1 MAKPKFNPNAAD
13 ITLRI
18 RNADTLALVNELAV
32 KLGNRNAILNEALD
46 IGVPIMYARIFGK
59 AGKPESA
66 PAPAYSPSV
75 GREMKE
81 LRRVIDDLFIEMAI
95 QETMIAG
102 LFNATVAQLDGE
114 AVNAETLRDGSL
126 CDLPELV
133 SGLKEDLIG
142 MTKRGES

>member
-1 MAKPKFNPNAAD
+1 MAKPKFSLNASD

-18 RNADTLALVNELAV
+18 RNADTFALVNELAV
-32 KLGNRNAILNEALD
+32 KGGNRNAVLNQALD
-46 IGVPIMYARIFGK
+46 IGVPIIYARVFGK
-59 AGKPESA
+59 ADKFESA
-66 PAPAYSPSV
+66 TVPAYSPSV

-81 LRRVIDDLFIEMAI
+81 LRRVIDDLFVEMAI
-95 QETMIAG
+95 QETMLAG

-142 MTKRGES
+142 MTKRSDT

>member
-1 MAKPKFNPNAAD
+1 
-13 ITLRI
+13 
-18 RNADTLALVNELAV
+18 
-32 KLGNRNAILNEALD
+32 
-46 IGVPIMYARIFGK
+46 
-59 AGKPESA
+59 
-66 PAPAYSPSV
+66 
-75 GREMKE
+75 
-81 LRRVIDDLFIEMAI
+81 MAI

-142 MTKRGES
+142 MTKRSDS